1 MTTKNKYYIANQ
13 KELLEFLSQIKN
25 INLLA
30 IDTEFVRRDT
40 YYPILSIIQI
50 AFEGNFY
57 IIDCLSGIDISDFLE
72 VLANNKLVK
81 IIHSS
86 SQDLQ
91 ILNYISNS
99 ANTITDGVED
109 TQIMA
114 NFAGLGFNIG
124 YSNLVAKT
132 LNHVIDKKQQ
142 LSDWKRRPLNQKQI
156 DYAFLDVKYL
166 EEIHFILHRKLEEK
180 GRTSWFREEM
190 AGYLGN
196 ILEVRDE
203 DLFGKF
209 AFANKSQIYKEKL
222 KALILWREDM
232 ARKINIP
239 RQHLIRNETLEK
251 IVTNQD
257 CSFLNLDNKLKQEIN
272 DLLRSNYQQNTKP
285 REFTI
290 TPPLTEKQKAAY
302 ARIKEKISTISKQE
316 DISEQFLIT
325 SGNLKKIVL
334 GDQNVENA
342 ISGWR
347 YDLFGKEILN
357 LF

>member
-1 MTTKNKYYIANQ
+1 MTNERYYIANQ
-13 KELLEFLSQIKN
+13 KELLSFISEIKN
-25 INLLA
+25 VNLIA

-50 AFEGNFY
+50 AFNNNFY
-57 IIDCLSGIDISDFLE
+57 IIDCLSGIDISDLLE
-72 VLANNKLVK
+72 ILANDQLIK

-91 ILNYISNS
+91 ILNHISNS
-99 ANTITDGVED
+99 SIAITHGVED

-124 YSNLVAKT
+124 YSNLIAKT

-166 EEIHFILHRKLEEK
+166 EEVHAILHDNMEKK
-180 GRTSWFREEM
+180 GRTTWFRQEM
-190 AGYLGN
+190 VSYLDN
-196 ILEVRDE
+196 ILKVRDE

-209 AFANKSQIYKEKL
+209 TFSSKTQKYKDKL
-222 KALILWREDM
+222 KELILWREDM

-239 RQHLIRNETLEK
+239 RQHLIKNETLEK

-257 CSFLNLDNKLKQEIN
+257 CSFLNIDNNLKQEIN
-272 DLLRSNYQQNTKP
+272 AILKSEHQVNPNYQI
-285 REFTI
+285 FT
-290 TPPLTEKQKAAY
+290 PNLPLTEKQKATY
-302 ARIKEKISTISKQE
+302 QRLKGKISTISKRE
-316 DISEQFLIT
+316 EMSEQFLIT
-325 SGNLKKIVL
+325 SGNLKKIVVGHHAL
-334 GDQNVENA
+334 NDA

-347 YDLFGKEILN
+347 YDLLGEEISN
-357 LF
+357 LL

>member
-1 MTTKNKYYIANQ
+1 MTKNRYYIASQ
-13 KELLEFLSQIKN
+13 KELLSFISEVKN
-25 INLLA
+25 VDLLA

-50 AFEGNFY
+50 AFGDSFY

-72 VLANNKLVK
+72 ILTNDKLVK

-91 ILNYISNS
+91 ILNHISNS
-99 ANTITDGVED
+99 SNTITHGVED

-132 LNHVIDKKQQ
+132 LNHLIDKKQQ

-166 EEIHFILHRKLEEK
+166 EEIHSILHQAIKER
-180 GRTSWFREEM
+180 GRLDWFKEEM
-190 AGYLGN
+190 ANYLDG
-196 ILEVRDE
+196 ILKVRDE

-209 AFANKSQIYKEKL
+209 ALSNKTLRYKDKL
-222 KALILWREDM
+222 KELILWREDM
-232 ARKINIP
+232 ARKINVP
-239 RQHLIRNETLEK
+239 RQHLIKNEALEK
-251 IVTNQD
+251 IVINQD
-257 CSFLNLDNKLKQEIN
+257 CDFLNLDQKLKQEIS
-272 DLLRSNYQQNTKP
+272 DILKSDYQQNNVVKT
-285 REFTI
+285 FHSTQ
-290 TPPLTEKQKAAY
+290 PLTEKQKNTY
-302 ARIKEKISTISKQE
+302 LRIKTKISTISKQE

-325 SGNLKKIVL
+325 SGSLKRIVL
-334 GDQNVENA
+334 GHDDLNNA

-347 YDLFGKEILN
+347 YELLGKEISN
-357 LF
+357 LLA